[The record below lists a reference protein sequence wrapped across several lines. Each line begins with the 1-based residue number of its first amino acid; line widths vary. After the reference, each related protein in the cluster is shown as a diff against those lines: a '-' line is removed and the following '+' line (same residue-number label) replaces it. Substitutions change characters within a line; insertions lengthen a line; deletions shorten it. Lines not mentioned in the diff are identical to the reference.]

1 MTTLLH
7 KSLKD
12 LSNVW
17 KGSLMF
23 EGMDMSKMADMMK
36 DLQAKATEMEE
47 QSKNVTMTVKAGGG
61 MVEVTANGANEIID
75 ITIDD
80 SLLDDKS
87 SMQILL
93 MSAVND
99 VLKMVEENK
108 KSQTMNNFGDMM
120 GGMNPFGM
128 K

>member
-1 MTTLLH
+1 
-7 KSLKD
+7 
-12 LSNVW
+12 
-17 KGSLMF
+17 MF
-23 EGMDMSKMADMMK
+23 GEMDMSKMAEMMK
-36 DLQAKATEMEE
+36 DLQSKAKEMEE
-47 QSKNVTMTVKAGGG
+47 QSKNITMTAKAGGG

-80 SLLDDKS
+80 SLLEDKS

-93 MSAVND
+93 ISAVND
-99 VLKMVEENK
+99 VLKMVEDNK
-108 KSQTMNNFGDMM
+108 KSQAMGMM